1 MKGRAG
7 CILGAYMQFSRSGG
21 LGGAAC
27 CLSVVAG
34 EMGGRLGLVWG
45 PGGGEDGV
53 SMSIAGCYDRGT
65 DPGRKC

>member
-1 MKGRAG
+1 ME
-7 CILGAYMQFSRSGG
+7 FSRSGE

-27 CLSVVAG
+27 CLSGMAG
-34 EMGGRLGLVWG
+34 EMGGWLGLVWG

-65 DPGRKC
+65 DPGRKF